1 MLYALA
7 FAAGAF
13 FGLTAMCIFIVSGQE
28 SRKEEREQ
36 SDYE

>member
-1 MLYALA
+1 MLYGVV

-13 FGLTAMCIFIVSGQE
+13 FGLATTCVFVVSGQE

-36 SDYE
+36 NRNE

>member
-1 MLYALA
+1 MLYAVV

-13 FGLTAMCIFIVSGQE
+13 FVLATTCLFVVSGQE

-36 SDYE
+36 NRNE

>member
-1 MLYALA
+1 MFYALA
-7 FAAGAF
+7 FGAGAF
-13 FGLTAMCIFIVSGQE
+13 FGLAAMCIFTVSGQE

>member
-1 MLYALA
+1 MLYVVV

-13 FGLTAMCIFIVSGQE
+13 FGLATTCVFVVSGQE

-36 SDYE
+36 

>member
-1 MLYALA
+1 MLYTVV

-13 FGLTAMCIFIVSGQE
+13 FGLATTCVFVVSGQE

-36 SDYE
+36 NRNE